1 MEATSLIYPPHTRR
15 ASAFLENWHSLQA
28 SGGVSNQLAPVYKLQ
43 VVFKK
48 ANRRIC
54 DIVADA
60 YARNVGTGL
69 PRVVLP
75 GLAALTNAGTLD
87 PYGVAYAGG
96 RATVRLSVDKDGEL
110 YLLSKTDG
118 MIRKLTGVVTPPPSG
133 PR

>member
-1 MEATSLIYPPHTRR
+1 MRWPILALMAFVLFTPTLKRCRLRAEFPISWRPFMSCRLCSRR
-15 ASAFLENWHSLQA
+15 RTAESST
-28 SGGVSNQLAPVYKLQ
+28 
-43 VVFKK
+43 
-48 ANRRIC
+48 
-54 DIVADA
+54 IVADA
-60 YARNVGTGL
+60 YARNGGTGL

-87 PYGVAYAGG
+87 PYGVAYGGG
-96 RATVRLSVDKDGEL
+96 RADVRLSVDKDGEL

>member
-1 MEATSLIYPPHTRR
+1 MRFWKTGIVCRLRAEFPISWRPFMSCRLCSRR
-15 ASAFLENWHSLQA
+15 RTAESST
-28 SGGVSNQLAPVYKLQ
+28 
-43 VVFKK
+43 
-48 ANRRIC
+48 
-54 DIVADA
+54 IVADA
-60 YARNVGTGL
+60 YARNGGTGL

-87 PYGVAYAGG
+87 PYGVAYGGG
-96 RATVRLSVDKDGEL
+96 RADVRLSVDKDGEL

>member
-1 MEATSLIYPPHTRR
+1 
-15 ASAFLENWHSLQA
+15 
-28 SGGVSNQLAPVYKLQ
+28 
-43 VVFKK
+43 
-48 ANRRIC
+48 
-54 DIVADA
+54 
-60 YARNVGTGL
+60 L

-87 PYGVAYAGG
+87 PYGVAYGGG
-96 RATVRLSVDKDGEL
+96 RADVRLSVDKDGEL